1 MRTEGGREDDTNPY
15 YFNIFQKKFLSQYL
29 RELFVV
35 VDLVSYSNV
44 DLTMLG
50 MMDRCPGIVPNIILD
65 LCQVFSHVYS
75 SGARRFVYIVAV
87 IYVRRAVY

>member
-1 MRTEGGREDDTNPY
+1 MW
-15 YFNIFQKKFLSQYL
+15 KKLLSQCS
-29 RELFVV
+29 REFFVV
-35 VDLVSYSNV
+35 IDLVSYLNV

-87 IYVRRAVY
+87 IYAHRAVY